1 MRRHTTCTLLCDALQ
16 HRTVRQSTL
25 LTMYLCTYTL
35 RERYSLGNTPVL
47 VTLLASLVIVA
58 YFLRFVNAFLESCK
72 KLFCGCPLSLIA
84 AAIYLSML
92 CMRQVTYATQL
103 ACTHATRHTLVHL
116 CAVSFVTK
124 PCRNQTIVA
133 LSSNYRPSFGAR
145 YT

>member
-35 RERYSLGNTPVL
+35 RERYSLGNAPVL

-72 KLFCGCPLSLIA
+72 KIILRLPTIANRRRNLSF
-84 AAIYLSML
+84 
-92 CMRQVTYATQL
+92 YAL
-103 ACTHATRHTLVHL
+103 HAPSHIHHATCLYPRHSLHASPPLRCIFRHKAVPQSNYS
-116 CAVSFVTK
+116 CAFVK
-124 PCRNQTIVA
+124 
-133 LSSNYRPSFGAR
+133 LSSFF
-145 YT
+145 